1 MRALC
6 LFVLT
11 FFLMALLRSGPV
23 SAEEL
28 PVAGRADPR
37 IRSVVYNK
45 DNVVAI
51 DATFGT
57 STMIVLQEGE
67 KIETLALGDSISWKI
82 EPNHKGDII
91 FVKPV
96 EKDAM
101 SNLNV
106 VTDKR
111 TYSFILRSNMH
122 PTQNQ
127 IYKVQ
132 FHYPDDEADS
142 KLLAKAKE
150 LAAFPNQ
157 KQMNVANANYN
168 YGYKGSQVNKPSVA
182 FDDGSKTWFIFDGEI
197 PAIYSVDGN
206 RNENLVNYHREG
218 AYTIVDK
225 VNFQWTLRNGA
236 EATCVF
242 NRRLNSSNQPT
253 GSEPN
258 RPQIVGGPAK

>member
-1 MRALC
+1 MKATQ
-6 LFVLT
+6 LFLI
-11 FFLMALLRSGPV
+11 ALLVTAPLSGNRV
-23 SAEEL
+23 SAEEM

-57 STMIVLQEGE
+57 STMIVLQDGE

-82 EPNHKGDII
+82 EPNKKGDII

-122 PTQNQ
+122 TSQNQ

-132 FHYPDDEADS
+132 FRYPDDEADER
-142 KLLAKAKE
+142 LLAKAKQ
-150 LAAFPNQ
+150 LAAYPNAR
-157 KQMNVANANYN
+157 QMNVANANYN
-168 YGYKGSQVNKPSVA
+168 YGYKGSEINKPSAV
-182 FDDGSKTWFIFDGEI
+182 FDDGVKTWFVFEGEI
-197 PAIYSVDGN
+197 SAIYSVDGN
-206 RNENLVNYHREG
+206 RNESLINYHREG
-218 AYTIVDK
+218 VYTVVDK
-225 VNFQWTLRNGA
+225 VNFQWTLRNGDD
-236 EATCVF
+236 ATCVF
-242 NRRLNSSNQPT
+242 NRRLNTLNQPI
-253 GSEPN
+253 GAEPY